1 MLQNCLKGHEDQ
13 RDVLLSS
20 LHKQLIHFVRSA
32 QEVSNTYGFT
42 FNITKYSLLFINQK
56 VNINYFAHP
65 EAKLEMVDALD
76 LRLSLVGT
84 LFDGI
89 YRNLSITTDWSVLL
103 AQLMCNG
110 VVDFQTNV

>member
-1 MLQNCLKGHEDQ
+1 M
-13 RDVLLSS
+13 
-20 LHKQLIHFVRSA
+20 
-32 QEVSNTYGFT
+32 
-42 FNITKYSLLFINQK
+42 QK

-65 EAKLEMVDALD
+65 EAKSEMIEALD

-89 YRNLSITTDWSVLL
+89 YRNLSITTDWSILL

-110 VVDFQTNV
+110 VIDFQTNT